1 MARPSGQ
8 HPLERQA
15 KRRGWFSI
23 VPAIQKS
30 RAQGRGT
37 DAMTHRFGV
46 GQLVRPRERLL
57 ENTGIY
63 EILRLLPSGPDD
75 EPLYRIKAA
84 TGPIQRVVREA
95 DIVPASASS
104 QETG

>member
-1 MARPSGQ
+1 
-8 HPLERQA
+8 
-15 KRRGWFSI
+15 
-23 VPAIQKS
+23 
-30 RAQGRGT
+30 
-37 DAMTHRFGV
+37 MTHRFGI

-63 EILRLLPSGPDD
+63 EILGLLPSGPDD

-84 TGPIQRVVREA
+84 AGPIQRVVREA

-104 QETG
+104 QGNG

>member
-1 MARPSGQ
+1 MN
-8 HPLERQA
+8 
-15 KRRGWFSI
+15 
-23 VPAIQKS
+23 
-30 RAQGRGT
+30 
-37 DAMTHRFGV
+37 HRYGI

-63 EILRLLPSGPDD
+63 EILRLLPSGQDD

-95 DIVPASASS
+95 DLVPASASS
-104 QETG
+104 QGIG

>member
-1 MARPSGQ
+1 MARPSVR
-8 HPLERQA
+8 HALEHQA
-15 KRRGWFSI
+15 KRHGCFGIGR
-23 VPAIQKS
+23 PIQKS

-63 EILRLLPSGPDD
+63 EILRLLPSGLDD

-95 DIVPASASS
+95 DIVPASTSS
-104 QETG
+104 QGTG

>member
-1 MARPSGQ
+1 
-8 HPLERQA
+8 
-15 KRRGWFSI
+15 
-23 VPAIQKS
+23 
-30 RAQGRGT
+30 
-37 DAMTHRFGV
+37 MTHRYGI

-95 DIVPASASS
+95 DLEPASASS
-104 QETG
+104 QGTGNR

>member
-1 MARPSGQ
+1 
-8 HPLERQA
+8 
-15 KRRGWFSI
+15 
-23 VPAIQKS
+23 
-30 RAQGRGT
+30 
-37 DAMTHRFGV
+37 MTHRYGI

-63 EILRLLPSGPDD
+63 EILRVLPSGPDG

-95 DIVPASASS
+95 DLVPASASS
-104 QETG
+104 QVSG

>member
-1 MARPSGQ
+1 
-8 HPLERQA
+8 
-15 KRRGWFSI
+15 
-23 VPAIQKS
+23 
-30 RAQGRGT
+30 
-37 DAMTHRFGV
+37 MTHKFGT

-63 EILRLLPSGPDD
+63 EILRILPSGPDG
-75 EPLYRIKAA
+75 EPVYRVKAA

>member
-1 MARPSGQ
+1 
-8 HPLERQA
+8 
-15 KRRGWFSI
+15 
-23 VPAIQKS
+23 
-30 RAQGRGT
+30 
-37 DAMTHRFGV
+37 MTHRFGV
-46 GQLVRPRERLL
+46 GQLVRPGERLL

-63 EILRLLPSGPDD
+63 EILRLPPSGPD

-104 QETG
+104 HGTG